1 MCYFVWFGDVQMI
14 KRVSLAV
21 NCIMNRPIIIVIIIK
36 KLVIIPIVEQQQSA
50 LELHDFLLQTMTMTT
65 SQNDDET
72 TNSVMEI
79 ICLQDVE
86 EQAFQQARQL
96 LTSLQIATSDHDNDD
111 EDKSTPQKIL
121 TQEMSTFI
129 PSILSLVPSQEKN
142 VE

>member
-1 MCYFVWFGDVQMI
+1 MI

-21 NCIMNRPIIIVIIIK
+21 NCIMNRPIIIIIIIRIIIRIIIK
-36 KLVIIPIVEQQQSA
+36 KVVIIPIVEQQQSA

-96 LTSLQIATSDHDNDD
+96 LTS
-111 EDKSTPQKIL
+111 
-121 TQEMSTFI
+121 
-129 PSILSLVPSQEKN
+129 
-142 VE
+142 

>member
-1 MCYFVWFGDVQMI
+1 M
-14 KRVSLAV
+14 
-21 NCIMNRPIIIVIIIK
+21 
-36 KLVIIPIVEQQQSA
+36 VIIPIVEQQQSA